1 MNPLINVEASLILCC
16 HSETYTY
23 TQIDRLAVG
32 CVMCELRVNISSYN
46 WNKEPVFTLPALKGI
61 RASQQIA
68 AHENNV
74 PYKVSAIQ

>member
-1 MNPLINVEASLILCC
+1 
-16 HSETYTY
+16 
-23 TQIDRLAVG
+23 
-32 CVMCELRVNISSYN
+32 MCELRVNISSYN

-74 PYKVSAIQ
+74 PCKVIAIQ